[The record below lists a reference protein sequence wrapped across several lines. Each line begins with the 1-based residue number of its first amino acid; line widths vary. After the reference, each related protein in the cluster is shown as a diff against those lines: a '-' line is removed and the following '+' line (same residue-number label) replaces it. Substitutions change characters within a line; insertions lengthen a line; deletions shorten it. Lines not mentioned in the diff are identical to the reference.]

1 MPLDHPLESAQLY
14 LHADADS
21 AALDRALLTL
31 PGRGGANLPGCY
43 GAGDYS
49 WDAAVDARQGA
60 QPLASR
66 LAQLRALPGIER
78 VDLLHY
84 APIAGGLRAPEL
96 ANGIKRTLFLRVQ
109 PDAPKAAVAALER
122 DLLRMPDYL
131 RGIRNWSL
139 GRVISDSPWTHVWQ
153 QEFERV
159 DDLLGEYMLHP
170 YHWAWVDRWFDPEQ
184 RGQIVCRRLSH
195 AFCAIDTSILA
206 SLPHPETTS

>member
-1 MPLDHPLESAQLY
+1 MPLESAQLY
-14 LHADADS
+14 LAADAD
-21 AALDRALLTL
+21 APALDRALAAL
-31 PGRGGANLPGCY
+31 PGRAAANLPGCY

-49 WDAAVDARQGA
+49 WDAQADAA
-60 QPLASR
+60 EPLAMR
-66 LAQLRALPGIER
+66 IARLRALPGVAR
-78 VDLLHY
+78 VDLLLY
-84 APIAGGLRAPEL
+84 MTVGGGLRAPAL
-96 ANGIKRTLFLRVQ
+96 AGGIKRTLFLRVR
-109 PDAPKAAVAALER
+109 PDAPRSAVAALER

-153 QEFERV
+153 QEFEQV

-184 RGQIVCRRLSH
+184 RGQIVCGRLSH

-206 SLPHPETTS
+206 RFPRHHETPA